1 MERKPYLELCQRCA
15 VLPDGHMHTKK
26 HLTDSHKVVFDDN
39 VYYPYGYKLTFD
51 STSKAVHTAILH
63 DLNANSIIEVPL
75 ERVSKF

>member
-15 VLPDGHMHTKK
+15 VLPDGPMHTKK
-26 HLTDSHKVVFDDN
+26 HLTDSHKVVVDGN
-39 VYYPYGYKLTFD
+39 VYYPYAYKLTFD